1 MRVIIDTNIISDI
14 VTQDPNWSI
23 WSATQLQQYGQD
35 ELVINGIIYGE
46 LSYGY
51 ESQTDVDEIVSNF
64 GLTLDVMPRS
74 AFFLASKAYEVYRQR
89 GGNKTCPLPDFF
101 IGAHAEAE
109 GCPIL
114 TRDVKRY
121 KTYFPTVTLIAPP

>member
-89 GGNKTCPLPDFF
+89 GGNKTCPLPDFSS
-101 IGAHAEAE
+101 AHMLKLKDAQFSLVMLSD
-109 GCPIL
+109 I
-114 TRDVKRY
+114 KR
-121 KTYFPTVTLIAPP
+121 TFQL